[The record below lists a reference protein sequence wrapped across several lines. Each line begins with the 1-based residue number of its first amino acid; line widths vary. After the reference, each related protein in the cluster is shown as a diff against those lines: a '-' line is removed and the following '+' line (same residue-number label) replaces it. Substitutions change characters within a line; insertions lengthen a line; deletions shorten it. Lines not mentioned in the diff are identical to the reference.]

1 MSVAWYIVLE
11 KQIPGFDAFMN
22 GKALANE
29 AGKLDYIAEQN
40 SVRPLMS
47 FFSSSREQM
56 LEFAGSE
63 GVETG
68 NEMAETWAET
78 WFVAEEGLRT
88 VNLLLEKAE
97 GNSVSEA
104 ARKDLLDFRRVLE
117 TAKQQRVRWHLPI
130 DF

>member
-11 KQIPGFDAFMN
+11 KQIPGLDTFMN
-22 GKALANE
+22 GKALAKAAE
-29 AGKLDYIAEQN
+29 KLDYLAKQH

-47 FFSSSREQM
+47 FFSSSREQ
-56 LEFAGSE
+56 LLAFAGSE

-68 NEMAETWAET
+68 TEIAET

-88 VNLLLEKAE
+88 INLLLEKVE
-97 GNSVSEA
+97 ENSVSEA
-104 ARKDLLDFRRVLE
+104 ARKDLLDFRRILE
-117 TAKQQRVRWHLPI
+117 TAKQHGTRWHLAI

>member
-1 MSVAWYIVLE
+1 MGMSVAWYIALE

-22 GKALANE
+22 GKALANAAE
-29 AGKLDYIAEQN
+29 KLDYIAEQN

-56 LEFAGSE
+56 LAFSGSE
-63 GVETG
+63 GVETE
-68 NEMAETWAET
+68 NEIAET

-88 VNLLLEKAE
+88 VNLLLEKVE

-104 ARKDLLDFRRVLE
+104 ARKDLLDFRRILE
-117 TAKQQRVRWHLPI
+117 TAKQQGVRWHLAI